1 MGVFERVARPAI
13 LAASRS
19 EALRHAAERL
29 PITSQVVHRFVPGE
43 TTADALDSV
52 ERLCSSGRMVSI
64 DYLGEAVTDIE
75 TANATVDA
83 YLTLLDALS
92 LRDAGFPAVRPLE
105 VSLKLSAL
113 GQALP
118 RDGDKIALE
127 NAHTI
132 CARAQQAGVWVTVD
146 AEDHTTT
153 DSTLS
158 IVRDLRTEFEWLGT
172 VLQAYLKRTEADCK
186 EFAAASDS
194 SSRKRSSASDSS
206 SRKRSSAGARIRLCK
221 GAYDEPASVA
231 YRDRDD
237 VTDSYLRC
245 LRVLMAGAGY
255 PMVASHDPVIIDAV
269 PAMVR
274 ETNRGKDDFE
284 YQMLY
289 GIRDVEQR
297 RLADAGNHV
306 RVYVPFGTQWYG
318 YFVRRLA
325 ERPANL
331 RFFLRALAERR
342 H

>member
-1 MGVFERVARPAI
+1 MTVFTRVARPAI

-19 EALRHAAERL
+19 ERLRRSAERL
-29 PITSQVVHRFVPGE
+29 PITRDVVARFVPGE
-43 TTADALDSV
+43 TVGDALAAVSRLRDSQ
-52 ERLCSSGRMVSI
+52 RLVSI
-64 DYLGEAVTDIE
+64 DHLGEDVTDADAAE
-75 TANATVDA
+75 VNVTA
-83 YLTLLDALS
+83 YLQLLDALGVRGES
-92 LRDAGFPAVRPLE
+92 WDGAVRPLE

-113 GQALP
+113 GQSLP
-118 RDGDKIALE
+118 RDGEKIAFE

-132 CARAQQAGVWVTVD
+132 CQRAQQAGAWVTVD

-158 IVRDLRTEFEWLGT
+158 IVRELRPEFPWLGT
-172 VLQAYLKRTEADCK
+172 VLQAYLKRSEADCA
-186 EFAAASDS
+186 EFAAA
-194 SSRKRSSASDSS
+194 
-206 SRKRSSAGARIRLCK
+206 GARVRLCK

-231 YRDRDD
+231 YRDPGE

-245 LRVLMAGAGY
+245 LRVLMAGGGY
-255 PMVASHDPVIIDAV
+255 PMVASHDPAVIAAAGEMACEFGRVAD
-269 PAMVR
+269 
-274 ETNRGKDDFE
+274 EFE

-289 GIRDVEQR
+289 GIRDGEQR
-297 RLADAGNHV
+297 RLASEGNHV

-331 RFFLRALAERR
+331 VFFLRALAHR

>member
-1 MGVFERVARPAI
+1 MADVFSRVVRPAI
-13 LAASRS
+13 LAASR
-19 EALRHAAERL
+19 ADGLRRAAERL
-29 PITSQVVHRFVPGE
+29 PVTRKVVQRFVPGE
-43 TTADALDSV
+43 TAGDALNAV
-52 ERLCSSGRMVSI
+52 EQLRHSGRMISI
-64 DYLGEAVTDIE
+64 DYLGEDVTDID

-83 YLTLLDALS
+83 YLALLDGLGT
-92 LRDAGFPAVRPLE
+92 RDEAADIVRPLE

-118 RDGDKIALE
+118 RDGEKIALE

-132 CARAQQAGVWVTVD
+132 CAKAQRVGAWVTVD

-158 IVRDLRTEFEWLGT
+158 IVRELRADFDWLGT
-172 VLQAYLKRTEADCK
+172 VLQAYLKRSRADCA
-186 EFAAASDS
+186 EFAAS
-194 SSRKRSSASDSS
+194 
-206 SRKRSSAGARIRLCK
+206 GARIRLCK

-231 YRDRDD
+231 FRDRDD
-237 VTDSYLRC
+237 VTDSYLTC

-255 PMVASHDPVIIDAV
+255 PMVASHDPEIIEAV
-269 PAMVR
+269 PAIAR
-274 ETNRGKDDFE
+274 ENGRGVDDFE

-297 RLADAGNHV
+297 RLAGEGNHV

-331 RFFLRALAERR
+331 TFFLRALAERR
-342 H
+342 R

>member
-1 MGVFERVARPAI
+1 MTEVFHRVVRPVI
-13 LAASRS
+13 LAAARS
-19 EALRHAAERL
+19 DRLRHTAERL
-29 PITSQVVHRFVPGE
+29 PVTRKVVHRFVPGE
-43 TTADALDSV
+43 TVDEVLNSV
-52 ERLCSSGRMVSI
+52 ATLRYSERLVSI
-64 DYLGEAVTDIE
+64 DYLGEDVTDVD

-83 YLTLLDALS
+83 YLDLLDALGT
-92 LRDAGFPAVRPLE
+92 RGEATDQVRPLE

-118 RDGDKIALE
+118 RDGEKIALE

-132 CARAQQAGVWVTVD
+132 CQRAQRVGAWVTVD

-158 IVRDLRTEFEWLGT
+158 IVRELRADFDWLGT
-172 VLQAYLKRTEADCK
+172 VLQAYLKRTRADCA
-186 EFAAASDS
+186 EFAAS
-194 SSRKRSSASDSS
+194 
-206 SRKRSSAGARIRLCK
+206 GARIRLCK

-231 YRDRDD
+231 FRDPDD
-237 VTDSYLRC
+237 VTDSYLTC
-245 LRVLMAGAGY
+245 LRVLMAGTGY
-255 PMVASHDPVIIDAV
+255 PMVASHDPEIIEAV
-269 PAMVR
+269 PAMAR
-274 ETNRGKDDFE
+274 ENARGVDDFE

-289 GIRDVEQR
+289 GIRDAEQR
-297 RLADAGNHV
+297 RLAEEGNHV

-331 RFFLRALAERR
+331 TFFLRALAERR

>member
-1 MGVFERVARPAI
+1 MADVFSRVVRPAI
-13 LAASRS
+13 LAASR
-19 EALRHAAERL
+19 ADGLRRAAERL
-29 PITSQVVHRFVPGE
+29 PVTRKVVQRFVPGE
-43 TTADALDSV
+43 TAGDALNAV
-52 ERLCSSGRMVSI
+52 EQLRHSGRLISI
-64 DYLGEAVTDIE
+64 DYLGEDVTDID

-83 YLTLLDALS
+83 YLALLDGLGSRDES
-92 LRDAGFPAVRPLE
+92 LAAVRPLE

-118 RDGDKIALE
+118 RDGEKIALE

-132 CARAQQAGVWVTVD
+132 CERAQRVGAWVTVD

-158 IVRDLRTEFEWLGT
+158 IVRELRADFDWLGT
-172 VLQAYLKRTEADCK
+172 VLQAYLKRTRADCA
-186 EFAAASDS
+186 EFAAS
-194 SSRKRSSASDSS
+194 
-206 SRKRSSAGARIRLCK
+206 GARIRLCK

-231 YRDRDD
+231 FRDRDD
-237 VTDSYLRC
+237 VTNSYLTC
-245 LRVLMAGAGY
+245 LQVLMEGTGY
-255 PMVASHDPVIIDAV
+255 PMVASHDPQIIEAV
-269 PAMVR
+269 PALAR
-274 ETNRGKDDFE
+274 ESGRGVDDFE

-289 GIRDVEQR
+289 GIRDAEQR
-297 RLADAGNHV
+297 RLADEGNHV

-331 RFFLRALAERR
+331 TFFLRALAERR

>member
-1 MGVFERVARPAI
+1 MGVFQLLARPAI
-13 LAASRS
+13 MAASRS
-19 EALRHAAERL
+19 GGMRRAAERL
-29 PITSQVVHRFVPGE
+29 PVTRDVVHRFVPGE
-43 TTADALDSV
+43 TVADALESV
-52 ERLCSSGRMVSI
+52 GQLRNSDRLVSI
-64 DYLGEAVTDIE
+64 DYLGEDVTDVD
-75 TANATVDA
+75 AAGATVEA
-83 YLTLLDALS
+83 YLTLLDALDQ
-92 LRDAGFPAVRPLE
+92 RGEAAAAVRPLE

-118 RDGDKIALE
+118 RDGEKIALE
-127 NAHTI
+127 NAHAI
-132 CARAQQAGVWVTVD
+132 CERAKRVGAWVTVD

-158 IVRDLRTEFEWLGT
+158 IVRDLRTEFGWLGT
-172 VLQAYLKRTEADCK
+172 VLQAYLRRTEADCA
-186 EFAAASDS
+186 EFAAS
-194 SSRKRSSASDSS
+194 
-206 SRKRSSAGARIRLCK
+206 GARIRLCK

-231 YRDRDD
+231 YRDRED
-237 VTDSYLRC
+237 VTASYLRC
-245 LRVLMAGAGY
+245 LRVLMAGDGY
-255 PMVASHDPVIIDAV
+255 PMVASHDPEIIEAV

-274 ETNRGKDDFE
+274 EFDRGVDDFE

-297 RLADAGNHV
+297 RLAADGNHV

-331 RFFLRALAERR
+331 TFFLRALAERR

>member
-1 MGVFERVARPAI
+1 MADVFSRVVRPAI
-13 LAASRS
+13 LVASR
-19 EALRHAAERL
+19 ADGLRRAAERL
-29 PITSQVVHRFVPGE
+29 PVTRKVVQRFVPGE
-43 TTADALDSV
+43 TAADALNAV
-52 ERLCSSGRMVSI
+52 EQLRHSGRMISI
-64 DYLGEAVTDIE
+64 DYLGEDVTDID

-83 YLTLLDALS
+83 YLALLDGLGT
-92 LRDAGFPAVRPLE
+92 RDEAADKVRPLE

-118 RDGDKIALE
+118 RDGEKIALE

-132 CARAQQAGVWVTVD
+132 CTRAQRLGAWVTVD

-158 IVRDLRTEFEWLGT
+158 IVRELRADFDWLGT
-172 VLQAYLKRTEADCK
+172 VLQAYLKRTRADCA
-186 EFAAASDS
+186 EFAAS
-194 SSRKRSSASDSS
+194 
-206 SRKRSSAGARIRLCK
+206 GARIRLCK

-231 YRDRDD
+231 FRDRDD
-237 VTDSYLRC
+237 VTDSYLTC
-245 LRVLMAGAGY
+245 LVVLMAGRGY
-255 PMVASHDPVIIDAV
+255 PMVASHDPEIIEAV
-269 PAMVR
+269 PAMAR
-274 ETNRGKDDFE
+274 ENGRSVDDFE

-289 GIRDVEQR
+289 GIRDGEQR
-297 RLADAGNHV
+297 RLTDEGNHV

-331 RFFLRALAERR
+331 TFFLRALAERR

>member
-1 MGVFERVARPAI
+1 MAPNLDAVFQRVVRPAI
-13 LAASRS
+13 LAAGRS
-19 EALRHAAERL
+19 DSLRRTAERL
-29 PITSQVVHRFVPGE
+29 PVTRKVVHRFVPGE
-43 TTADALDSV
+43 TAADALNAV
-52 ERLCSSGRMVSI
+52 EQLRHSGRLISI
-64 DYLGEAVTDIE
+64 DYLGEDVTDID

-83 YLTLLDALS
+83 YLALLDGLGT
-92 LRDAGFPAVRPLE
+92 RDETSDKVRPLE

-118 RDGDKIALE
+118 RDGEKIALE

-132 CARAQQAGVWVTVD
+132 CAKAQRVGAWVTVD

-158 IVRDLRTEFEWLGT
+158 IVRELRADFDWLGT
-172 VLQAYLKRTEADCK
+172 VLQSYLKRTRADCA
-186 EFAAASDS
+186 EFAAS
-194 SSRKRSSASDSS
+194 
-206 SRKRSSAGARIRLCK
+206 GARIRLCK

-231 YRDRDD
+231 FRDRDD
-237 VTDSYLRC
+237 VTDSYLTC
-245 LRVLMAGAGY
+245 LRVLMAGTGY
-255 PMVASHDPVIIDAV
+255 PMVASHDPEIIEAV
-269 PAMVR
+269 PAIAR
-274 ETNRGKDDFE
+274 ENGRGVDDFE

-297 RLADAGNHV
+297 RLANEGNLV

-331 RFFLRALAERR
+331 TFFLRALAERR